1 MNKTLEGYA
10 VYYRY
15 RGEKKMRLRST
26 PREVKELL
34 DQLKRNRRKFL
45 GYRKLELAEVG

>member
-1 MNKTLEGYA
+1 MNKTVEGYA

-26 PREVKELL
+26 AREVKELL
-34 DQLKRNRRKFL
+34 AQLKRNRRKFL
-45 GYRKLELAEVG
+45 GYRKVSLVETL

>member
-1 MNKTLEGYA
+1 MKTIEGYE

-26 PREVKELL
+26 QREVKELL
-34 DQLKRNRRKFL
+34 GQLKRNRRKFL
-45 GYRKLELAEVG
+45 GYRKVELAHVG